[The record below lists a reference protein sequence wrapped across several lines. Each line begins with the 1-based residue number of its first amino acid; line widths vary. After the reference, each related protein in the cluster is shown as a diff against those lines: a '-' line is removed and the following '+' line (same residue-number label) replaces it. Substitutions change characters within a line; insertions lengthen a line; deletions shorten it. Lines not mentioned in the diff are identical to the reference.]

1 MRIRD
6 ARGVRRFVELMMYGW
21 CLRAEPLT
29 HTDRCVAMPRSRCI
43 QKSRCGRRL
52 WMLAAR
58 QTRRSII
65 ASHSHS
71 TALTLWT
78 VDDAAALHCFA
89 DTITHQSTF
98 RSLSVVRYERM
109 FFILSLEKNYS
120 ETYNA
125 ATFGCVCGW
134 RHKSWI
140 SENYQLWSTGPS
152 CHTAMDK
159 SMSLAEISVSFV
171 DIKQ

>member
-1 MRIRD
+1 
-6 ARGVRRFVELMMYGW
+6 MYGW

-125 ATFGCVCGW
+125 ATFGGVVGA
-134 RHKSWI
+134 KKVESVKIISSEVLAQVVTLQWI
-140 SENYQLWSTGPS
+140 NPCPWQKFQF
-152 CHTAMDK
+152 H
-159 SMSLAEISVSFV
+159 SLI
-171 DIKQ
+171 